1 VTFVTYVQTG
11 AFHGRT
17 LGTLSTTHSKAIHKV
32 DIPAFDWP
40 IASFPRYKYPLED
53 NVAENEAEDRRCLAE
68 VDELFDKYNKAGN
81 FVAGVI
87 IEPVQAEGGD
97 HHASP
102 QFFQGLQKLTKKH
115 GAALIVDEVQTGGG
129 VSGKFWCHENFD
141 LPEPADL
148 VTFSKKML
156 TGGYYSL
163 PEFR

>member
-102 QFFQGLQKLTKKH
+102 QFFQGLQKLTKKY